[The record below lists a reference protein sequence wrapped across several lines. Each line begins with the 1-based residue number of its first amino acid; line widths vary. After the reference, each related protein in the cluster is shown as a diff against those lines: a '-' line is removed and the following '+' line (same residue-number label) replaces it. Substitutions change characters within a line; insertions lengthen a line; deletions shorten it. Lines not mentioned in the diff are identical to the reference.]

1 MVLPQSMRLK
11 GHRCFELLHRY
22 GTRYHSTSMMLRV
35 VKAKPSLLPQP
46 CRTIDTQT
54 CRFAVAISNK
64 VTKKAV
70 VRNRLRR
77 LIHEHL
83 RQRLFFD
90 LAKADSSKVWALL
103 TLKPS
108 SSIKLPITL
117 IQEFDLLLQEAGLLL

>member
-64 VTKKAV
+64 VSKKAV
-70 VRNRLRR
+70 VRNKLRR
-77 LIHEHL
+77 IIHSHL
-83 RQRLFFD
+83 RERLFFD
-90 LAKADSSKVWALL
+90 HSTLDLSDLWTLL
-103 TLKPS
+103 TLKPNS
-108 SSIKLPITL
+108 STKQPITL
-117 IQEFDLLLQEAGLLL
+117 IEEFDALMHKAGLI